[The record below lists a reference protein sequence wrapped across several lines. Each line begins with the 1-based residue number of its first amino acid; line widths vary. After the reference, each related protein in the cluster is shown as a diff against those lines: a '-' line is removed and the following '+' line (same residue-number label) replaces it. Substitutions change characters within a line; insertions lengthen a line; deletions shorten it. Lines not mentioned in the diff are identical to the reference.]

1 MPEIPS
7 LSYAMGLPPKDAI
20 RYFESK
26 GYAITFNWHDLW
38 EKAHAQAFTVTG
50 VARLDVLQDIRN
62 GLATALREGKT
73 ERWFMQQM
81 EPVLR
86 RKGWCGKRKESG
98 PDGAPR
104 TVRMGSPARLRL
116 IFRQNMQ
123 SAFMAGRYKQQL
135 ENAEARP
142 FWQYVAVLDAKTR
155 PSHKVLHGRVFRSD
169 DAFWS
174 THYPPNGWGCRC
186 RVRTLSQH
194 RLEREGLTVEHGAGR
209 MVTQQRELLDHR
221 TGEVTRRGVT
231 GYRVPAATGGETA
244 WTDPGFSYN
253 PGAAGLAHMLG
264 EAARKL
270 HGADPALAA
279 AVVRRLTGGEAF
291 AAWAAAPQGHFPM
304 AVLAAD
310 DAARIGGTSSLARLS
325 PETWAKQRRHHPEL
339 TLADYAR
346 VQDVVEQGEVVQ
358 DGALRLVYVL
368 DEPGGYVSVV
378 KATRKGDELYLVSFW
393 RLSRD
398 DAQRARI
405 VGQLRK
411 TEAKQPGAGH

>member
-20 RYFESK
+20 AYFTAK
-26 GYAITFNWHDLW
+26 GYAVTFDWKELW
-38 EKAHAQAFTVTG
+38 QQAHAQAFTVAG
-50 VARLDVLQDIRN
+50 VARLDVLQDIRD
-62 GLATALREGKT
+62 GLTTALRDGKT
-73 ERWFMQQM
+73 ERWFRETL

-86 RKGWCGKRKESG
+86 RKGWWGKRTDTAA
-98 PDGAPR
+98 DGTTR

-116 IFRQNMQ
+116 IYRQNMQ
-123 SAFMAGRYKQQL
+123 SAYMAGRYRQAL
-135 ENAEARP
+135 ENADARP
-142 FWQYVAVLDAKTR
+142 YWQYLAVVDFLTR
-155 PSHKVLHGRVFRSD
+155 PTHKVLHGRVFRYD
-169 DAFWS
+169 DPFWS

-194 RLEREGLTVEHGAGR
+194 RLKAEGLTVERGAGR
-209 MVTQQRELLDHR
+209 MVTQERELVDRR
-221 TGEVTRRGVT
+221 TGEVTRRAVT
-231 GYRVPAATGGETA
+231 GYKVPQADEIA

-253 PGAAGLAHMLG
+253 PGAAGLANMLD

-270 HGADPALAA
+270 RTADPALAA
-279 AVVRRLTGGEAF
+279 AAVRHLTKGEAF
-291 AAWAAAPQGHFPM
+291 AAWAAAPQGHFPV

-310 DAARIGGTSSLARLS
+310 DAARIGGTSALARLS

-411 TEAKQPGAGH
+411 TEKKQPGADH